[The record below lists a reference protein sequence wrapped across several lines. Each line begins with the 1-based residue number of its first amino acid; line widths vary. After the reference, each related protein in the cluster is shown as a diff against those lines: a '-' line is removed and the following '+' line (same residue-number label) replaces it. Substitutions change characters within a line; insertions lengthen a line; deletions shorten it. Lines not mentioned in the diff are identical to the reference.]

1 MIGRLAPSPTGAQHL
16 GNARTFLIAWLL
28 CRRQGGRLWLRI
40 EDLETPR
47 IKGWATAQAIDDLR
61 WLGLDWDVW
70 EAGPTGFGEVR
81 QSHRIDR
88 YLEVLR
94 ELQLRELVYPCTCT
108 RSEVEAMA
116 GAPHEP
122 RLDGPIYPGTCA
134 GRSAGEALELS
145 RRGIAFAW
153 RFRMPE
159 VKMGFV
165 DHFAGEQALPNAARD
180 LGDFVVGRSQG
191 GIAYQLAVVVDDH
204 DMHVDHV
211 VRGDDLLLS
220 TFRQLAIYQA
230 LQWAIPDFCHLP
242 LVVGNDGRR
251 LAKRHGDTRL
261 SLLREAGIPA
271 ARIIGYLAWQSGML
285 TQWENRSPAELLG
298 GDPLAKLPA
307 EPLVFA
313 ATDAVAFFRSGC

>member
-1 MIGRLAPSPTGAQHL
+1 
-16 GNARTFLIAWLL
+16 
-28 CRRQGGRLWLRI
+28 
-40 EDLETPR
+40 
-47 IKGWATAQAIDDLR
+47 
-61 WLGLDWDVW
+61 
-70 EAGPTGFGEVR
+70 
-81 QSHRIDR
+81 
-88 YLEVLR
+88 
-94 ELQLRELVYPCTCT
+94 
-108 RSEVEAMA
+108 
-116 GAPHEP
+116 
-122 RLDGPIYPGTCA
+122 
-134 GRSAGEALELS
+134 
-145 RRGIAFAW
+145 
-153 RFRMPE
+153 
-159 VKMGFV
+159 
-165 DHFAGEQALPNAARD
+165 
-180 LGDFVVGRSQG
+180 
-191 GIAYQLAVVVDDH
+191 VVVDDH